1 MIELDDSLFF
11 SKGTTRKCFL
21 HPENNNLC
29 IKIPLINEGKRN
41 KGILKA
47 VHREN
52 KFYLRLKKR
61 NVSWEHLSQYKGD
74 VDTNLGRGS
83 VYQLIRDDNGEIATN
98 LEQYLQ
104 SKNPLIN
111 SNVLAN
117 ALDELYAYMQ
127 ENKVLT
133 TSLLPRNIVI
143 HQRNGHVKL
152 IIIDD
157 IGSSEFIP
165 VSQYISFFAEKKIKR
180 KWAKFKEIVD
190 ALQSK

>member
-1 MIELDDSLFF
+1 MIELNESLFF

-21 HPENNNLC
+21 HPENNDLC
-29 IKIPLINEGKRN
+29 IKIPLVNEGKRN

-83 VYQLIRDDNGEIATN
+83 VYQLIRNDNGEIATN
-98 LEQYLQ
+98 LEHYLQ
-104 SKNPLIN
+104 SKNQLIN
-111 SNVLAN
+111 SDVLSNV
-117 ALDELYAYMQ
+117 LDELYAYMQ
-127 ENKVLT
+127 ANQILT
-133 TSLLPRNIVI
+133 TSLLPRNIVL
-143 HQRNGHVKL
+143 HQHHEQMKL
-152 IIIDD
+152 VIIDD

-180 KWAKFKEIVD
+180 KWAKFKEIID
-190 ALQSK
+190 TLQNT